1 MTFEDLSFG
10 EFLFVVLLASVAS
23 TAVFAHASRHGNKH
37 ATAWGVATFLAA
49 AIAVPL
55 YFLRYWLKRRSG
67 RQGH

>member
-1 MTFEDLSFG
+1 MTLEDLSFG
-10 EFLFVVLLASVAS
+10 EFLFVVALAATAS

-55 YFLRYWLKRRSG
+55 YFLRYWMRRRRG
-67 RQGH
+67 